1 MHNTSSNAPFVLPD
15 YSSGAQMLTQ
25 ISISSDLCGECDLSG
40 ASYVWG
46 QIYYAI
52 DVMFWL
58 GLVWLD

>member
-1 MHNTSSNAPFVLPD
+1 MQALGCA
-15 YSSGAQMLTQ
+15 SGAQMLTQ

-52 DVMFWL
+52 DVMF
-58 GLVWLD
+58 